1 MQQVA
6 ITQKVNGLEVAQ
18 LFETISAIKQAP
30 SLADFQFR
38 LTNKWIDGAHNRS
51 AITDFY
57 GVGQDNKHATKFVL
71 DTDEPPLLL
80 GSGQN
85 PNPVEYLLHA
95 LTACVTSAIVYH
107 AAARGIQ
114 IKEMESRTEGEVDL
128 RGFLGLDNNI
138 RPGFENIRIK
148 FKIKADVPDE
158 QLDEICQL
166 GPTYSPVFDTITRSA
181 RVEVGLDR

>member
-1 MQQVA
+1 MQEVA
-6 ITQKVNGLEVAQ
+6 ITQKVNGLEVAR
-18 LFETISAIKQAP
+18 LFETIAAIKQAP
-30 SLADFQFR
+30 NLADFKFR
-38 LTNKWIDGAHNRS
+38 LSNKWIDGAHNRS
-51 AITDFY
+51 VISNFY
-57 GVGQDNKHATKFVL
+57 GVGQDNKHQTEFVL

-95 LTACVTSAIVYH
+95 VTACVTGAIVYH

-114 IKEMESRTEGEVDL
+114 IEEIESRTEGDIDL

-138 RPGFENIRIK
+138 RPGFQNVRIK

-158 QLDEICQL
+158 QLDELCQL
-166 GPTYSPVFDTITRSA
+166 GPKYSPVFDTITRSVP
-181 RVEVGLDR
+181 VEVGLDQ